1 MKDDGKRMIS
11 IRKEIF
17 RKIIHLTSLLIVA
30 SYYYFGKQTTLY
42 FLAVALILFI
52 ESEYLRIEWKKTV
65 PLVHDSIR
73 EKEKHTMAGHVF
85 FLIGAIISIS
95 IFDMDIA
102 IAAIL
107 MTTFGDSAAAIIGR
121 KYGRTWIPKIKSK
134 SLEGCLA
141 ELFVNLLIGYL
152 FLDNIIVLLVMAFTA
167 TIVET
172 MIEKLDDNLLI
183 PVFSGFNGQAVVF
196 LLRFFGY

>member
-1 MKDDGKRMIS
+1 MKDDGKKMIS

-17 RKIIHLTSLLIVA
+17 RKIIHLTSVLIVV

-42 FLAVALILFI
+42 LLAVVLIIFI
-52 ESEYLRIEWKKTV
+52 ESEYLRIEWNWTF
-65 PLVHDSIR
+65 PLIYDSIR
-73 EKEKHTMAGHVF
+73 KKERHRMAGHIF
-85 FLIGAIISIS
+85 FIMGAIISIS

-121 KYGRTWIPKIKSK
+121 RYGRTWIPHIKSK

-172 MIEKLDDNLLI
+172 LIEKLDDNLLI
-183 PVFSGFNGQAVVF
+183 PVFSGFNGQVVVF
-196 LLRFFGY
+196 LLRLFWH